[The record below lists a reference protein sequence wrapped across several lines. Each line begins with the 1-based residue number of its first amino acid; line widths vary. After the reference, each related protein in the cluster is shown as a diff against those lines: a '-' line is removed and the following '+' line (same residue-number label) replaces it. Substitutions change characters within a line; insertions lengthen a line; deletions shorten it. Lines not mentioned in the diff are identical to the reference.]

1 MNSIFLIVRYPL
13 GGWAGAVTQFT
24 PPVVQVFLGAGNR
37 KARYLI
43 EITGFFGC
51 GSQI

>member
-1 MNSIFLIVRYPL
+1 MSIEIV
-13 GGWAGAVTQFT
+13 
-24 PPVVQVFLGAGNR
+24 VVRDDFQGFSGSGDR